1 VAATYVPPDPSI
13 AEQVYRDQAAADAQR
28 ARLEHA
34 PAEEVRRVA
43 REPAQPAE
51 ARSNAMLVLL
61 IPCKNPKER

>member
-1 VAATYVPPDPSI
+1 MAAMYAPPDPSL
-13 AEQVYRDQAAADAQR
+13 AEQVYRDQAASDAQR
-28 ARLEHA
+28 ARLDHA

-43 REPAQPAE
+43 RDPAEPLE